1 MVNPKA
7 SSLPYDAGNAGDLL
21 KHGFLAEFVRA
32 WSKHYDKVIIYF
44 DPFGGLPWHDPVNE
58 TVAERVKKLR
68 GTSLASAQPDIIQKY
83 YGSSF
88 VMLNSGKVFGN
99 AINAF
104 VSDADEVHLE
114 LLRSADL
121 QIINADGFHRTDG
134 FSILDTKTSP
144 DILLLDP
151 YADFLPKRATEVIPK
166 LASFSD
172 LTTIVLFVLN
182 LNTANAVGRRYES
195 LLQNYCHRG
204 WLAKCPP
211 LSKTSVRGESKY
223 YVEIV
228 IIPAAN
234 LSNEM
239 TYNLFSNFT
248 GYCQTLSTILDAEIT
263 FGAI

>member
-32 WSKHYDKVIIYF
+32 WSKHYDNAIIYF
-44 DPFGGLPWHDPVNE
+44 DPFGGLPWHDLVNE
-58 TVAERVKKLR
+58 TVAKRVKKLR
-68 GTSLASAQPDIIQKY
+68 GTALAAAQPDIIHKY

-88 VMLNSGKVFGN
+88 VMINSGKVFGN
-99 AINAF
+99 AINVF

-114 LLRSADL
+114 LLRSANL

-151 YADFLPKRATEVIPK
+151 YADFLPKMATKVIPK

-182 LNTANAVGRRYES
+182 LNPANAVGRRFNS
-195 LLQNYCHRG
+195 LLHNYCAEG

-211 LSKTSVRGESKY
+211 LIQTSVRGESKY
-223 YVEIV
+223 CVELV
-228 IIPAAN
+228 ILPAAN
-234 LSNEM
+234 LSKSM
-239 TYNLFSNFT
+239 TSNLFSNFS
-248 GYCQTLSTILDAEIT
+248 GYCQTLGTILDADVT
-263 FGAI
+263 FALI